1 MSVMATPLQG
11 LMQELMSSVK
21 FGWRADRDRL
31 NLSPTDDLAHTQVAH
46 EPFRTPGQPILHQ
59 RAEPIAR
66 GLQSVALRL
75 FAASHASFDP
85 CSGGQANRAVF
96 KALLSPGDAVLCL
109 PDPELELTLDTLYV
123 SASTPR
129 LVRSRA
135 ACYDNG
141 LVDYQ
146 GLLCQARATQPRCI
160 VAGYSAYTRPFDYR
174 ALKTIADEV
183 GARLV
188 IDISRIAG
196 LVAAGIHP
204 SPLHWA
210 DVITGATH
218 KSLQGPRGGFFMTR
232 DARLFLCIRQGF
244 LHSHPTRMPPRMQR
258 ALLRGLQQA
267 DAPLEVARHQ
277 LALTNARVMSKVFQA
292 RGLSVLFGGSDTAML
307 LLDLTPLR
315 LNNRQASTA
324 LGRLGIRLE
333 RRGEA
338 ASPNLLTLST
348 LPISVR
354 GMDAQACECLA
365 ETLSSTLKQRHDLK
379 TLALALASIDR
390 LCADHPP
397 LGSPMDCLLFQ

>member
-1 MSVMATPLQG
+1 
-11 LMQELMSSVK
+11 
-21 FGWRADRDRL
+21 
-31 NLSPTDDLAHTQVAH
+31 
-46 EPFRTPGQPILHQ
+46 
-59 RAEPIAR
+59 
-66 GLQSVALRL
+66 
-75 FAASHASFDP
+75 
-85 CSGGQANRAVF
+85 
-96 KALLSPGDAVLCL
+96 
-109 PDPELELTLDTLYV
+109 
-123 SASTPR
+123 
-129 LVRSRA
+129 
-135 ACYDNG
+135 
-141 LVDYQ
+141 
-146 GLLCQARATQPRCI
+146 
-160 VAGYSAYTRPFDYR
+160 
-174 ALKTIADEV
+174 
-183 GARLV
+183 
-188 IDISRIAG
+188 
-196 LVAAGIHP
+196 
-204 SPLHWA
+204 
-210 DVITGATH
+210 
-218 KSLQGPRGGFFMTR
+218 
-232 DARLFLCIRQGF
+232 
-244 LHSHPTRMPPRMQR
+244 MQR